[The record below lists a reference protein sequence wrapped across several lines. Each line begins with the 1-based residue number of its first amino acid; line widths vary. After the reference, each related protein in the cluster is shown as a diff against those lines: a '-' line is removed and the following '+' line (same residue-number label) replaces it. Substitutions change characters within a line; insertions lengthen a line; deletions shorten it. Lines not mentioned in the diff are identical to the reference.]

1 MRNESPKP
9 PALMS
14 HILFVLILASVA
26 IAQSVNEPTAITI
39 PLDDGRLVIRDAQFI
54 RLNSYGLDI
63 PELSFG
69 LTNETSSPWLTIL
82 LKFDIGGICNGQA
95 HHWSFTADVGI
106 GYLPDRPVMKI
117 YAETIIPLMRK
128 VDGCKKEIIKASLV
142 IAANSTVRI
151 NGVTG
156 ERVHLSKK
164 EKRRNITAQRE
175 AEAARQKQLVAERDA
190 RIAKDRAD
198 ADAKAAKDRWD
209 ADAKAAEEKRRLRA
223 NCMVIYQNTIDRKV
237 EDLTVRE
244 EEQVRA
250 CQVLGLYPP
259 R

>member
-1 MRNESPKP
+1 MLIRVL
-9 PALMS
+9 ALAAW
-14 HILFVLILASVA
+14 FGAA
-26 IAQSVNEPTAITI
+26 TYADDITI
-39 PLDDGRLVIRDAQFI
+39 PLDGGRLVIRDAQFI

-63 PELSFG
+63 PELSF
-69 LTNETSSPWLTIL
+69 LMTNETSSAWLAIR
-82 LKFDIGGICNGQA
+82 LKFDIGGICNFEV
-95 HHWSFTADVGI
+95 HHWSFTADVAI
-106 GYLPDRPVMKI
+106 GYLPDRPVIKT

-128 VDGCKKEIIKASLV
+128 VDGCKTVTIKASLV
-142 IAANSTVRI
+142 IAENSKVRI

-164 EKRRNITAQRE
+164 EERRNTTAQRE
-175 AEAARQKQLVAERDA
+175 AEAARQKRLVAERDA

-237 EDLTVRE
+237 KDLTVRE